1 MHKTFTDVRVKDAD
15 KGLVEAVF
23 STFGVLD
30 SDGDITLP
38 GAIEDGAEVVISA
51 YGHRSHWGSLPV
63 GKGRIRTTDTEA
75 ILEGQ
80 FFLDTTAG
88 RETFEVVKELVDD
101 RLGEWSW
108 SLHDVKSH
116 RGDLNGRSVNFI
128 DSVRIKE
135 VSPVLIGASIGTR
148 TLSAKARAALDEL
161 EHIRLQ
167 HIARDLQLSRLRN
180 EGIR

>member
-1 MHKTFTDVRVKDAD
+1 MRTKTAGFTKAAAAGR
-15 KGLVEAVF
+15 VEAVF
-23 STFGVLD
+23 ATLNQVD
-30 SDGDITLP
+30 HDGDVVLA
-38 GAIEDGAEVVISA
+38 GAITNGAPVVISA
-51 YGHRSHWGSLPV
+51 YGHQSHYGALPV
-63 GKGRIRTTDTEA
+63 GKGRVRTTATEA